1 MSSTVALLFSLV
13 LLAGNA
19 FFVGA
24 EFAVMAARR
33 SQLEPLA
40 EAGSKRAALS
50 LEALENVASLLAC
63 AQLGITVC
71 SVLLGAFAEDALHH
85 LLAPVLDRVGL
96 PEVWSHGIALA
107 LALLIVA
114 YLHVVVGEMVPKNLA
129 IAGPDT
135 AALLLAPALLLVT
148 KALRPI
154 IALLEAIAKALVR
167 LLGVEPKDEMASAY
181 TAQEVHEIVRE
192 SAREGLLEAE
202 QHGLT
207 SRVLE
212 FSDRVA
218 ADVAVPT
225 AQLVTVRLGVTPAE
239 VERLVAKRGFSRFP
253 VLTSPVLTSPVVT
266 SPVVTSPVVTS
277 PVDAAADVAAESTR
291 RNALSEV
298 GESAAPIAAELAGY
312 LHLKDILYADEV
324 QRDEPVPRKR
334 IRPLATVRPG
344 DEVED
349 VLATMQRTGSH
360 LARVVDEAGA
370 VVGVV
375 FLEDV
380 LEELVGEV
388 TDDSQLAADGRRRV

>member
-1 MSSTVALLFSLV
+1 MSPTVALTFSLV
-13 LLAGNA
+13 LLIGNA

-40 EAGSKRAALS
+40 EAGSKRAAMS

-63 AQLGITVC
+63 AQLGITLC
-71 SVLLGAFAEDALHH
+71 SVLLGAVAEDALHH

-96 PEVWSHGIALA
+96 PEAWSHGLALA

-114 YLHVVVGEMVPKNLA
+114 YLHVVLGEMVPKNLA

-135 AALLLAPALLLVT
+135 AALMLAPALLLLA
-148 KALRPI
+148 KGLRPI
-154 IALLEAIAKALVR
+154 ISLFEAIAKGLVR
-167 LLGVEPKDEMASAY
+167 LLGVEPKDEMASTY

-192 SAREGLLEAE
+192 SAREGLLQAE

-207 SRVLE
+207 TRVLE
-212 FSDRVA
+212 FSDRSA
-218 ADVAVPT
+218 QDVAVPT
-225 AQLVTVRLGVTPAE
+225 DDLVTVTFGVTPHE

-253 VLTSPVLTSPVVT
+253 VCAP
-266 SPVVTSPVVTS
+266 
-277 PVDAAADVAAESTR
+277 A
-291 RNALSEV
+291 
-298 GESAAPIAAELAGY
+298 GELIGY
-312 LHLKDILYADEV
+312 LHLKDILYADDV

-334 IRPLATVRPG
+334 IRPLATVRTSDG
-344 DEVED
+344 VED
-349 VLATMQRTGSH
+349 VLATMQQTGAH
-360 LARVVDEAGA
+360 LARVVDEAGEA
-370 VVGVV
+370 VGVV

-388 TDDSQLAADGRRRV
+388 TDDSQLADGRR